1 MRENYE
7 KSERISAG
15 ECLHTAVD
23 THRPPQALTT
33 STPQLT
39 FHTHTQIY
47 AGRKQPLLSALK
59 MQCPVQRPT
68 TYPAVTASPH
78 RGKAAAQPGS
88 AACYT
93 PASLRAT
100 QGQWH
105 RSTQPPTQGTAEGR
119 RAPCFFVSRSDMQ
132 NFAAINHTICI
143 KKKKKRWK
151 CRFQRPRLTILLAP
165 SSQKFNRFFSN
176 TLSVEKLLFPYMSKI
191 YKIALV
197 CAPAPL
203 THAKNQVNLFCIL
216 FELFKLNLCFLIY
229 AHLAARPVLHSSS
242 EQKSVIWPSA
252 YKIFQAIHP
261 GPIPC
266 STNPASLLNCP
277 LRVILLSAV
286 K

>member
-1 MRENYE
+1 MRSLREYLQV
-7 KSERISAG
+7 SVCIQQWIHIDHHRPWPPAPLSS
-15 ECLHTAVD
+15 LSTH
-23 THRPPQALTT
+23 THRYMQAENSHCSVHSKCSAQCNDRPRILQSLPLLTGRRQLHSPALPPATHQPLSEPPKDSDTVPPSHQPRAPLKGGGLPVSLSVALTCKT
-33 STPQLT
+33 LQLLT
-39 FHTHTQIY
+39 TQ
-47 AGRKQPLLSALK
+47 SAL
-59 MQCPVQRPT
+59 
-68 TYPAVTASPH
+68 
-78 RGKAAAQPGS
+78 
-88 AACYT
+88 
-93 PASLRAT
+93 
-100 QGQWH
+100 
-105 RSTQPPTQGTAEGR
+105 
-119 RAPCFFVSRSDMQ
+119 
-132 NFAAINHTICI
+132 

-165 SSQKFNRFFSN
+165 SSRKFNRFFSN
-176 TLSVEKLLFPYMSKI
+176 TLSVVKLLFPYMSKI